1 MRADNRIWLKQHG
14 STFAAKRIR
23 LLEKI
28 DEAGSISKAS
38 AAVGMSYKAA
48 WDAIDKMNNLAEEP
62 LVTKVTGGR
71 SGGGSTLTD
80 YAREL
85 IKAFYELEEAQ
96 DRTLE
101 QLQGEKEAGIGF
113 FFASTKNLFSS
124 HVVDVKTGEVNASI
138 GIRLRGEDQ
147 LSAIISKTS
156 VERLQLKEGDRIYA
170 LVPESAISLLKGDGR
185 ELAVSAR
192 NRLLGRVGRI
202 LSSGVSAEVEIDLPG
217 GQSIYMMMTADSV
230 DSMDLRVG
238 ETVTA
243 LFKAQSVMILK

>member
-14 STFAAKRIR
+14 STFAAKRIK

-28 DEAGSISKAS
+28 DETGSISKAS
-38 AAVGMSYKAA
+38 TAVGMSYKAA

-62 LVTKVTGGR
+62 LVTKVTGGK
-71 SGGGSTLTD
+71 SGGGSTLTA

-85 IKAFYELEEAQ
+85 IKAFYELEDAQ
-96 DRTLE
+96 DRSLE
-101 QLQGEKEAGIGF
+101 QLQNGEQAGIGF
-113 FFASTKNLFSS
+113 IHASTKNLFSS
-124 HVVDVKTGEVNASI
+124 HVVAIKTGEVNASI
-138 GIRLRGEDQ
+138 GIRLRGEDP
-147 LSAIISKTS
+147 LAAIITKAS
-156 VERLQLKEGDRIYA
+156 VERMQLKEGDRIYA
-170 LVPESAISLLKGDGR
+170 MVPESAISLFKGDGR

-217 GQSIYMMMTADSV
+217 GQAIFMMMTADSV
-230 DSMDLRVG
+230 ASMDLKVG